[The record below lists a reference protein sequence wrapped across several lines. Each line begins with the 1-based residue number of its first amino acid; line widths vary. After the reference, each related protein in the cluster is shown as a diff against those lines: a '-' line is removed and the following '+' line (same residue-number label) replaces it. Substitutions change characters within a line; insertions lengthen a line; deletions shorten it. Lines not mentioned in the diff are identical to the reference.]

1 MNAEKQPQ
9 ELRSLGEGEKD
20 PWRLQLAIKLENAIA
35 NRQTDCMISVYLFA
49 ISNTINSPGREI
61 SDKVAIK
68 LMDSETVIEPICI
81 MWCKLNKP
89 MTVYIN

>member
-1 MNAEKQPQ
+1 
-9 ELRSLGEGEKD
+9 
-20 PWRLQLAIKLENAIA
+20 
-35 NRQTDCMISVYLFA
+35 MISVYLFA
-49 ISNTINSPGREI
+49 ISNTINSPGRET

-68 LMDSETVIEPICI
+68 VMGSETVIEPICI